1 MANNPI
7 YVPDDIKQARGWSVL
22 HPLQNALDI
31 ARNRMVVVAAVFA
44 IAFSVIAFR
53 LMDIC
58 LLRGGDEGLV
68 ANNSLSRSGSR
79 MRADVVDRNGKLLAT
94 SLKTSSLYANSKVVI
109 DPAESAR
116 KLVTVIPGLDVK
128 DVEAKLSSGKGF
140 VWLSR
145 HLTPTKQAEV
155 IRLGIPGLYFQKD
168 ERRVYPHG
176 HLFSHLIGFT
186 DIDNKGIAGIERY
199 FDDKLRT
206 ENEPLRVSLDLR
218 VQHILRD
225 ELVRGIEKFK
235 AQGAAG
241 IIMDVKTGEVIAMA
255 SLPDFDP
262 HRTGAFSQNPEAFFN
277 RTTLGTYE
285 MGSSFKILNTAL
297 ALDSGTAKIHD
308 EYDVTVPLQIG
319 RFRITDYHASDHWM
333 NVAEIFVK
341 SSNIGSAKLA
351 LEAGAEIQQNYFK
364 ALGLLD
370 PVSLELP
377 EVGNPLLP
385 KKWSKVTTIT
395 ASYGYGISVTPLQLV
410 RAVAGIVNK
419 GMMVQPT
426 LLVAEEGAKNIEK
439 VRVVSEETSDKMRK
453 LLHMVVAEGTG
464 RKARVKGYQ
473 VGGKTGTAN
482 QTSDGKYKKGQ
493 NNTSFISAF
502 PMQDPQYVVFIMVDR
517 PQGIKE
523 TYGFNA
529 GGWNAA
535 PIAGNIIRKA
545 APILAV
551 HPVREDKK
559 DGASPMLLNVSI
571 RK

>member
-7 YVPDDIKQARGWSVL
+7 YVPDDIKQSRGWSVL
-22 HPLQNALDI
+22 NPLQNALDI

-68 ANNSLSRSGSR
+68 ADNSLSRSGSR

-116 KLVTVIPGLDVK
+116 KLVTAIPGLDVK

-145 HLTPTKQAEV
+145 HLTPTKQAEI

-186 DIDNKGIAGIERY
+186 DIDNNGIAGIERY
-199 FDDKLRT
+199 FDDRLRT

-218 VQHILRD
+218 VQHVLRD

-241 IIMDVKTGEVIAMA
+241 VIMDVKTGEVIAMA

-297 ALDSGTAKIHD
+297 ALDSGTANIHD

-351 LEAGAEIQQNYFK
+351 LEAGARVQQDYFK
-364 ALGLLD
+364 ALGLLE

-377 EVGNPLLP
+377 EVGSPLLP

-410 RAVAGIVNK
+410 RAVAGIINK

-426 LLVAEEGAKNIEK
+426 LLVAKDDEKNK
-439 VRVVSEETSDKMRK
+439 AGVRVVSEETSDKMRK
-453 LLHMVVAEGTG
+453 LLHMVVSEGTG
-464 RKARVKGYQ
+464 RKASVKGYQ

-535 PIAGNIIRKA
+535 PIAGNVIRKA
-545 APILAV
+545 APILSV

-559 DGASPMLLNVSI
+559 DGANPMLLNVSI